1 MDLTPAEAGVKHQ
14 GVGHRSVR
22 LPSPISDL
30 AKSIWAESSAFLRG
44 CARISGHPQIAPKTQ
59 SDSCLDGLDQS
70 LDVKAR
76 ASMGE
81 VTEQLKSD
89 QPIWVGASM
98 LLPSKSKI

>member
-1 MDLTPAEAGVKHQ
+1 MTVAVDSGQALEAHLSKPNV
-14 GVGHRSVR
+14 
-22 LPSPISDL
+22 
-30 AKSIWAESSAFLRG
+30 
-44 CARISGHPQIAPKTQ
+44 IAIGPGLGQTAWSEQMPKTQ
-59 SDSCLDGLDQS
+59 SDSCLNGLDQS